1 MLHFWQLCSP
11 TLLLALAQCIDRGC
25 LTICFSLVLIQIK
38 AQEKAVIQE
47 KLEKVLSGLQE
58 STSMLSVGFPNYC
71 RTVTNFQTAI
81 FKAILNLSAPNA
93 GKSKKSGPSSQ
104 PLAGTSDQFDLAA
117 EEYHPS
123 SSL

>member
-1 MLHFWQLCSP
+1 
-11 TLLLALAQCIDRGC
+11 
-25 LTICFSLVLIQIK
+25 
-38 AQEKAVIQE
+38 
-47 KLEKVLSGLQE
+47 
-58 STSMLSVGFPNYC
+58 MLSVGFPNYC